1 MKLSEKQKH
10 QFGELFLDRYL
21 KRGFGSMSKS
31 DFELL
36 IFDILRVIDSGVHKS
51 NYQWSIDLHIPETK
65 VRKLAYEADLVY
77 HEYDANVLI
86 KKFFTLLEQNI
97 SKFSSDGK
105 KIQFVVED
113 RSLRTMLYADLKELG
128 YFADASHNGEIVSVE
143 LRAFSSLLMKYYP
156 QEFAEQM
163 EEKVKKSAMTIDK
176 TAILQQFIEGIAK
189 GTGETIP
196 IGIKD
201 LILGFTQPLELIN
214 KIFSFI
220 KI

>member
-1 MKLSEKQKH
+1 MRLSEEQKH
-10 QFGELFLDRYL
+10 RFGALFLDRYL
-21 KRGFGSMSKS
+21 KRGFGSMSKG

-77 HEYDANVLI
+77 HDYDVDALI
-86 KKFFTLLEQNI
+86 KKFFTLLKQNI

>member
-77 HEYDANVLI
+77 HDYDVDALI
-86 KKFFTLLEQNI
+86 KKFFTLLKQNI

-176 TAILQQFIEGIAK
+176 TAVLQQFIEGIAK

-201 LILGFTQPLELIN
+201 LILGFTSPIELIN
-214 KIFSFI
+214 KIFSFVN
-220 KI
+220 

>member
-77 HEYDANVLI
+77 HDYDVDALI
-86 KKFFTLLEQNI
+86 KKFFTLLKQNI

-156 QEFAEQM
+156 PEFARQM
-163 EEKVKKSAMTIDK
+163 EARVKESATIIDK
-176 TAILQQFIEGIAK
+176 TAVLQQFIEGIAK

-201 LILGFTQPLELIN
+201 LILGFTSPIELIN
-214 KIFSFI
+214 KIFSFVN
-220 KI
+220 

>member
-77 HEYDANVLI
+77 HDYDVDALI
-86 KKFFTLLEQNI
+86 KKFFTLLKQNI

-163 EEKVKKSAMTIDK
+163 EEKVKK
-176 TAILQQFIEGIAK
+176 
-189 GTGETIP
+189 
-196 IGIKD
+196 
-201 LILGFTQPLELIN
+201 
-214 KIFSFI
+214 
-220 KI
+220 